1 MGDRENSDELL
12 PDGCRVEV
20 RVRKNGK
27 KDKIIIEKDTPD
39 GLPPG
44 WTKEIKVTKTG
55 RKVRRDPYYI
65 DPASGYIFRSM
76 KDAVRYVE
84 TGEIGRLAYKPKD
97 DGNQDEEDLEDDK
110 DNSPTATKKQ
120 KLEVTG
126 TETDITSQST
136 KLSEVAKEED
146 ALDSA
151 GTRECISHSEH
162 TSGQVEA
169 GTELRG
175 SNLSEAKDSDKMDYR
190 KDSDKN
196 VLSTPVVGVLPQGQ
210 SSDVGETMDETMNTT
225 LGKSRSRKKKVFDLP
240 RRASK
245 RLAGLALDPT
255 PELKTSNRARRKQS
269 DKIEASSTVE
279 GFCSGSQVHLASQQL
294 DQLEAKPEANCAFD
308 TSKSKEVSSASSEAK
323 HPSGDLNGF
332 SGKIETGCKS
342 DQTQGCAVDLTMKHP
357 DNIETDI
364 EADMNPSPLI
374 DLPFGDLLSDP
385 CIAFAIKT
393 LTGET
398 FETSSDKE
406 ASLESNS
413 GKSEGFAFL
422 EGQAG
427 KKRENEG
434 EKKQESLATSEEQA
448 ANVESK
454 LKTDEKL
461 ENPLDLPFADIWRDP
476 CIEFAIKTLT
486 GAIPVG
492 NDWDVQDYFQ
502 QQINSSQTQPNNNF
516 CQTEFLCQQFDSLEK
531 PVSREQARTGNLSIQ
546 NPGGSGFHQQS
557 EKRCNECH

>member
-27 KDKIIIEKDTPD
+27 KDK
-39 GLPPG
+39 
-44 WTKEIKVTKTG
+44 
-55 RKVRRDPYYI
+55 YYI

-136 KLSEVAKEED
+136 KLSEVAKDED

-151 GTRECISHSEH
+151 GDSSIAMQSFRELVASKQDTPFDLLLFTVSADI
-162 TSGQVEA
+162 GGFEA

-196 VLSTPVVGVLPQGQ
+196 VLSTPVVVVLPQGQ
-210 SSDVGETMDETMNTT
+210 SSDVGEMMDETMNTT
-225 LGKSRSRKKKVFDLP
+225 LGKSMSRKKKVFDLP

-255 PELKTSNRARRKQS
+255 PELKTSNRVRRKQS

-279 GFCSGSQVHLASQQL
+279 AFCSGSQVHLASQQP

-308 TSKSKEVSSASSEAK
+308 TSKSTEVSSATSEAK
-323 HPSGDLNGF
+323 HPSGDLNAS

-342 DQTQGCAVDLTMKHP
+342 DQPQGCAVDLTMKHP

-364 EADMNPSPLI
+364 EADKNPSPLI

-406 ASLESNS
+406 VSLESNS

-434 EKKQESLATSEEQA
+434 EEKQENLATSEEQA

>member
-1 MGDRENSDELL
+1 MH
-12 PDGCRVEV
+12 
-20 RVRKNGK
+20 
-27 KDKIIIEKDTPD
+27 I
-39 GLPPG
+39 
-44 WTKEIKVTKTG
+44 
-55 RKVRRDPYYI
+55 
-65 DPASGYIFRSM
+65 A
-76 KDAVRYVE
+76 
-84 TGEIGRLAYKPKD
+84 
-97 DGNQDEEDLEDDK
+97 
-110 DNSPTATKKQ
+110 
-120 KLEVTG
+120 
-126 TETDITSQST
+126 
-136 KLSEVAKEED
+136 
-146 ALDSA
+146 
-151 GTRECISHSEH
+151 
-162 TSGQVEA
+162 VEA

-196 VLSTPVVGVLPQGQ
+196 VLSTPVVVVLPQGQ
-210 SSDVGETMDETMNTT
+210 SSDVGEMMDETMNTT
-225 LGKSRSRKKKVFDLP
+225 LGKSMSRKKKVFDLP

-255 PELKTSNRARRKQS
+255 PELKTSNRVRRKQS

-279 GFCSGSQVHLASQQL
+279 AFCSGSQVHLASQQP

-308 TSKSKEVSSASSEAK
+308 TSKSTEVSSTTSEAK
-323 HPSGDLNGF
+323 HPSGDLNAS

-342 DQTQGCAVDLTMKHP
+342 DQPQGCAVDLTMKHP

-364 EADMNPSPLI
+364 EADKNPSPLI

-406 ASLESNS
+406 VSLESNS
-413 GKSEGFAFL
+413 GKSEGFTFL

-427 KKRENEG
+427 KKREDEG
-434 EKKQESLATSEEQA
+434 EEKQENLATSEEQA

>member
-1 MGDRENSDELL
+1 M
-12 PDGCRVEV
+12 
-20 RVRKNGK
+20 
-27 KDKIIIEKDTPD
+27 
-39 GLPPG
+39 
-44 WTKEIKVTKTG
+44 TKTG

-120 KLEVTG
+120 KLAVTG
-126 TETDITSQST
+126 TETDMTSQST
-136 KLSEVAKEED
+136 KLSEVAKDED

-151 GTRECISHSEH
+151 GTGECISHSEH
-162 TSGQVEA
+162 ISGLGEA

-175 SNLSEAKDSDKMDYR
+175 SNLSETKASDKMDEG

-196 VLSTPVVGVLPQGQ
+196 VLPTSVVGVLPQGQ
-210 SSDVGETMDETMNTT
+210 SSDVGEMMDETMNTT
-225 LGKSRSRKKKVFDLP
+225 LGKSRSRKKKVLDLP

-255 PELKTSNRARRKQS
+255 PELKTSNRVRRKQS
-269 DKIEASSTVE
+269 DKIEAGSMVE
-279 GFCSGSQVHLASQQL
+279 VHLTSHQP
-294 DQLEAKPEANCAFD
+294 DQPEAKPEANCAFD
-308 TSKSKEVSSASSEAK
+308 TSKSTEVSPASSEAK
-323 HPSGDLNGF
+323 HPSRDLNGPL
-332 SGKIETGCKS
+332 GKVETGYKS
-342 DQTQGCAVDLTMKHP
+342 DWKQGCAGDLPMKNQ

-364 EADMNPSPLI
+364 EANKKPGSLI

-385 CIAFAIKT
+385 CIAFAFKT

-406 ASLESNS
+406 VSLESNS
-413 GKSEGFAFL
+413 SKSEGFAFL

-434 EKKQESLATSEEQA
+434 EKKQENLATPEEQA

-454 LKTDEKL
+454 HKTDEKL

-492 NDWDVQDYFQ
+492 NDLDVQDYFQ

-516 CQTEFLCQQFDSLEK
+516 CQTEFLCQQYDSLEK

-546 NPGGSGFHQQS
+546 NPGGTGFHQQS

>member
-27 KDKIIIEKDTPD
+27 KDK
-39 GLPPG
+39 
-44 WTKEIKVTKTG
+44 
-55 RKVRRDPYYI
+55 YYI

-136 KLSEVAKEED
+136 KLSEVAKDED

-151 GTRECISHSEH
+151 GDSSIAMQSFRELVASKQDTPFDLLLFTVSADI
-162 TSGQVEA
+162 GGFEA

-196 VLSTPVVGVLPQGQ
+196 VLSTPVVVVLPQGQ
-210 SSDVGETMDETMNTT
+210 SSDVGEMMDETMNTT
-225 LGKSRSRKKKVFDLP
+225 LGKSMSRKKKVFDLP

-255 PELKTSNRARRKQS
+255 PELKTSNRVRRKQS

-279 GFCSGSQVHLASQQL
+279 AFCSGSQVHLASQQP

-308 TSKSKEVSSASSEAK
+308 TSKSTEVSSATSEAK
-323 HPSGDLNGF
+323 HPSGDLNAS

-342 DQTQGCAVDLTMKHP
+342 DQPQGCAVDLTMKHP

-364 EADMNPSPLI
+364 EADKNPSPLI

-406 ASLESNS
+406 VSLESNS

-434 EKKQESLATSEEQA
+434 EEKQENLATSEEQA

-531 PVSREQARTGNLSIQ
+531 PVSREQARTVAVHQKFSLGYRCLVTLASLAGKLS
-546 NPGGSGFHQQS
+546 S
-557 EKRCNECH
+557 

>member
-27 KDKIIIEKDTPD
+27 KDK
-39 GLPPG
+39 
-44 WTKEIKVTKTG
+44 
-55 RKVRRDPYYI
+55 YYI

-136 KLSEVAKEED
+136 KLSEVAKDED

-151 GTRECISHSEH
+151 
-162 TSGQVEA
+162 VEA

-196 VLSTPVVGVLPQGQ
+196 VLSTPVVVVLPQGQ
-210 SSDVGETMDETMNTT
+210 SSDVGEMMDETMNTT
-225 LGKSRSRKKKVFDLP
+225 LGKSMSRKKKVFDLP

-255 PELKTSNRARRKQS
+255 PELKTSNRVRRKQS

-279 GFCSGSQVHLASQQL
+279 AFCSGSQVHLASQQP

-308 TSKSKEVSSASSEAK
+308 TSKSTEVSSATSEAK
-323 HPSGDLNGF
+323 HPSGDLNAS

-342 DQTQGCAVDLTMKHP
+342 DQPQGCAVDLTMKHP

-364 EADMNPSPLI
+364 EADKNPSPLI

-406 ASLESNS
+406 VSLESNS

-434 EKKQESLATSEEQA
+434 EEKQENLATSEEQA

>member
-136 KLSEVAKEED
+136 KLSEVAKDED

-162 TSGQVEA
+162 TSGQV
-169 GTELRG
+169 
-175 SNLSEAKDSDKMDYR
+175 
-190 KDSDKN
+190 
-196 VLSTPVVGVLPQGQ
+196 VVLPQGQ
-210 SSDVGETMDETMNTT
+210 SSDVGEMMDETMNTT

-255 PELKTSNRARRKQS
+255 PELKTSNRVRRKQS

-279 GFCSGSQVHLASQQL
+279 AFCSGSQVHLASQQP

-308 TSKSKEVSSASSEAK
+308 TSKSTEVSSATSEAK
-323 HPSGDLNGF
+323 HPSGDLNAS

-342 DQTQGCAVDLTMKHP
+342 DQPQGCAVDLTMKHP

-364 EADMNPSPLI
+364 EADKNPSPLI

-406 ASLESNS
+406 VSLESNS

-434 EKKQESLATSEEQA
+434 EEKQENLATSEEQA